1 MYFYLCEK
9 SDKKAVI
16 TDLATA
22 YLGFNSFTPFTP
34 IHPGVNRDH
43 PFRAVVSKTTFRAK
57 KLLRNQELFLLY
69 CIIEEKQDLIKR
81 Q

>member
-9 SDKKAVI
+9 IDKKAVI

-22 YLGFNSFTPFTP
+22 YLGFNSFTSFTP

-43 PFRAVVSKTTFRAK
+43 PFRAVVSKTTFRARK
-57 KLLRNQELFLLY
+57 AGNRKVSGSFFVSFA
-69 CIIEEKQDLIKR
+69 
-81 Q
+81 